1 MLFFFAELRLLFR
14 PGFFT
19 GSELSVTLSALGSC
33 CGTMSGSWA
42 AGAAEVSVSERV
54 AGVSVMLFFFA
65 GLLFLFR
72 AGFFTGSE
80 LAVALSA
87 LDSCSTAGGG
97 EATVVGSATCGAV
110 PETSEASLLWLE
122 AGAFLLLDLG
132 VEGRRGFF
140 ASGLSS
146 ALSI

>member
-1 MLFFFAELRLLFR
+1 M
-14 PGFFT
+14 
-19 GSELSVTLSALGSC
+19 TLSALGSC

-87 LDSCSTAGGG
+87 LDSCGTAGGG
-97 EATVVGSATCGAV
+97 ATVVGSATCGAV
-110 PETSEASLLWLE
+110 SETSETSLLWLE